1 MPLTEAEANCSKNV
15 QIGVQVCGSSF
26 KAYIYYSAFKTSH
39 EKNCIS
45 FGQTIFNALPFKGF
59 L

>member
-26 KAYIYYSAFKTSH
+26 KAYMYYSAFKTSH
-39 EKNCIS
+39 EKNASALAKQYLMLS
-45 FGQTIFNALPFKGF
+45 FHIGF
-59 L
+59 I

>member
-26 KAYIYYSAFKTSH
+26 KAYMYYSAFKTSH
-39 EKNCIS
+39 EKKMHQLWPNNI
-45 FGQTIFNALPFKGF
+45 
-59 L
+59 

>member
-15 QIGVQVCGSSF
+15 QIGVQVCGSSL

-39 EKNCIS
+39 EKKMHQLWPNNI
-45 FGQTIFNALPFKGF
+45 
-59 L
+59 